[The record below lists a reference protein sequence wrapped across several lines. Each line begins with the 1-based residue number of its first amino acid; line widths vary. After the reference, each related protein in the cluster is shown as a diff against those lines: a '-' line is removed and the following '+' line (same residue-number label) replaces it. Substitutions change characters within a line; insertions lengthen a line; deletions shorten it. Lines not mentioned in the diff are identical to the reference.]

1 MNRAAKR
8 VGFTLMGM
16 NGTASLAKRLAP
28 AGVIGVDGMTIDE
41 MIRVLEVVREQLGG
55 NALVCA
61 QRHDYDHEP
70 PTSTQMTV
78 NDIAADGDVT
88 RIECSDY
95 CAQRPRTLPAQCHP
109 PTSSLM
115 KKVTIEFANNKAAE
129 HFLSWLCGQGEQ
141 DYWNWMACREEEE
154 QGQITATGFDYWGGT
169 NCGAEFG
176 KHPVKTT
183 CGRLDDDCGT
193 LCDRGYSSR
202 WREDKVIAVWCFGC
216 NDKRELCE
224 FNVTKRLNSHFMT
237 TTIIKH
243 YNALRDNDASTL
255 DAYEN
260 AWCAIQDIELAVK
273 HFRESVWPNVHAQVN
288 AERLY
293 KGMRVDCDDLTI
305 LAFAMCGRIRIQVE
319 RGDVWCSAQGTEESA
334 EYGIGLHGIDATAAE
349 AVQLW
354 RDAIKAFRNG
364 AKLVGMPSVGL

>member
-1 MNRAAKR
+1 
-8 VGFTLMGM
+8 
-16 NGTASLAKRLAP
+16 
-28 AGVIGVDGMTIDE
+28 MTIDE

-154 QGQITATGFDYWGGT
+154 QGQ
-169 NCGAEFG
+169 
-176 KHPVKTT
+176 
-183 CGRLDDDCGT
+183 
-193 LCDRGYSSR
+193 
-202 WREDKVIAVWCFGC
+202 VIAVWCFGC